1 MPSRHRSS
9 HEHRPSSERRHKE
22 SIECNPVSM
31 RFKEFIDERVQ
42 MPYLYELFSAQH
54 YDDIRMIEYF
64 DEDMLKNEIGI
75 KNLIHRKL
83 FLQQCTDLKYEIE
96 QFRKWLV
103 DRLQLRRY
111 LPVFEANGLIT
122 MSHITKEINSQS
134 DFELKLKIVNRNH
147 QQVLWQE
154 LQTYESAINDSDY
167 AKSNPNLTINVTQY
181 NNDDNKSQSGSRPS
195 TPNKA
200 TTPKRKTKMSS
211 AYANIQR
218 NKQIFNSI
226 TKNNQ
231 VCFVYNI

>member
-1 MPSRHRSS
+1 MQNRHRSTQ
-9 HEHRPSSERRHKE
+9 ERKHKD
-22 SIECNPVSM
+22 SIECNPVSQ
-31 RFKEFIDERVQ
+31 RFKIFIDERVQ
-42 MPYLYELFSAQH
+42 MPYLYELFSKQH

-83 FLQQCTDLKYEIE
+83 FLQQCNDLKYEIE

-122 MSHITKEINSQS
+122 MTHIANEINSQS
-134 DFELKLKIVNRNH
+134 DFELKLKIVNRTH

-167 AKSNPNLTINVTQY
+167 IKSNPNLIIND
-181 NNDDNKSQSGSRPS
+181 DDNKSNNSSRPS
-195 TPNKA
+195 TPNKGNNNNNNNN
-200 TTPKRKTKMSS
+200 PKVKTKMSS

-226 TKNNQ
+226 TKNTQ
-231 VCFVYNI
+231 VLFHHIYIH